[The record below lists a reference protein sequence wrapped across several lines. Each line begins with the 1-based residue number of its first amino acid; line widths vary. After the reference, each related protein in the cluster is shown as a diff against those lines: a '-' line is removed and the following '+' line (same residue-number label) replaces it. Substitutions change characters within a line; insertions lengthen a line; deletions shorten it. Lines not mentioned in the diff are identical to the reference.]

1 MIGVLD
7 YGVGNVGAFLRIYHS
22 NIMEATSVKSSKDFS
37 KIDRIILPGVGS
49 FDSAMKKLN
58 ESGLRKTLD
67 KFVLNDNYPL
77 LGVCIGMHMLG
88 MSSDEGNYEGLGY
101 INGITKKIG
110 TTDDDKKILIPHMGW
125 NNIKVTAKDPI
136 WFNINMD
143 EGFYFLHSF
152 CFLSLMTELQL
163 LEYLI
168 IIKILLAP
176 SSMRKFMDFSSI
188 LKKAYLMAFN
198 FCLTLQR
205 IANVTSKN
213 FTMLVNKKWW
223 PCKNS
228 TV

>member
-22 NIMEATSVKSSKDFS
+22 NNIEATSVKSSKDFS

-152 CFLSLMTELQL
+152 CFEPNDRTSIIGISDYHKNFACAIKHEEVYGFQFHPEKSLSNGIQL
-163 LEYLI
+163 LL
-168 IIKILLAP
+168 
-176 SSMRKFMDFSSI
+176 
-188 LKKAYLMAFN
+188 N
-198 FCLTLQR
+198 FAEDR
-205 IANVTSKN
+205 
-213 FTMLVNKKWW
+213 
-223 PCKNS
+223 
-228 TV
+228 

>member
-22 NIMEATSVKSSKDFS
+22 NNIEATSVKSSKDFS

-88 MSSDEGNYEGLGY
+88 ISSDEGNSEGLGY

-110 TTDDDKKILIPHMGW
+110 TADDNKKILIPHMGW
-125 NNIKVTAKDPI
+125 NNIKVAAKDSI
-136 WFNINMD
+136 WSNINMD

-152 CFLSLMTELQL
+152 YFEPNDTASIIGISEYHKSFACAIRHNEVYGFQFHPEKSLSNGIQL
-163 LEYLI
+163 LI
-168 IIKILLAP
+168 
-176 SSMRKFMDFSSI
+176 
-188 LKKAYLMAFN
+188 N
-198 FCLTLQR
+198 FAEDR
-205 IANVTSKN
+205 
-213 FTMLVNKKWW
+213 
-223 PCKNS
+223 
-228 TV
+228 